1 MSCYQKYT
9 TRTTSIAT
17 KSIPT
22 IALTQFTLK
31 CLIDEIKLTN
41 ELEGISSTRHEIN
54 QVLNTYAISIFTLD
68 KLPECT

>member
-1 MSCYQKYT
+1 MSCHQKYT

-54 QVLNTYAISIFTLD
+54 QVLNTYAISRFTLD

>member
-54 QVLNTYAISIFTLD
+54 QVLNTYAISRFNLD